1 MDVQFILDIECIY
14 FLNITLLELIR
25 VGSTYYELYAEK
37 LNHTQSWI
45 CYSDKIYSSVGK
57 GYR

>member
-1 MDVQFILDIECIY
+1 MDGQFILDIECIY

-45 CYSDKIYSSVGK
+45 C
-57 GYR
+57 